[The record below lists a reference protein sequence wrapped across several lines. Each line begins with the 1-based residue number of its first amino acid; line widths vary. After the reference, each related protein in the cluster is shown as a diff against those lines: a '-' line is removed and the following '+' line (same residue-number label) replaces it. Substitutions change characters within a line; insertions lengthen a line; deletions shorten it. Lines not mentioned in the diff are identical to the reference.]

1 MSKDVNRQINDLL
14 LAVEDDEVCFE
25 DKHGDEWEL
34 GKYAKTD
41 GQMVF
46 WLAQLGQSTEYH
58 DILGV
63 NKRLMEL
70 LQ

>member
-1 MSKDVNRQINDLL
+1 MNKDMNRQIYDLL

-34 GKYAKTD
+34 GKYIKPD

-46 WLAQLGQSTEYH
+46 WLAQLGQPTEYY
-58 DILGV
+58 DVLGV
-63 NKRLMEL
+63 DERLMEL